1 MEEVTLAFALITGIT
16 HAFEA
21 DHLVAVGALATR
33 KSRLSSILQEGIFWG
48 LGHSSTILVVGLAFI
63 LIGLPLD
70 GFVFHWG
77 EAVVG
82 IMLIGLGLWRLYQGQ
97 RQQHTNIH
105 STDTEHTHGL
115 AYRVG
120 LIHGL
125 AGSGAV
131 IVLLV
136 TQLSTTEHSIFALVA
151 FGLGS
156 VIGML
161 IAAAFFGIPWC
172 KRLMSMPK
180 WSKAVQLISA
190 GICVG
195 YGVYVLI
202 EQIS

>member
-1 MEEVTLAFALITGIT
+1 MEEVTLAVALVTGFT

-33 KSRLSSILQEGIFWG
+33 KSRLASILQEGVYWG
-48 LGHSSTILVVGLAFI
+48 LGHSSTILIVGLAFI

-70 GFVFHWG
+70 GWLFQWG
-77 EAVVG
+77 EAFVG
-82 IMLIGLGLWRLYQGQ
+82 VMLIGLGLWRLYQG
-97 RQQHTNIH
+97 RNHRSH
-105 STDTEHTHGL
+105 SHVSSSDQTHGL

-131 IVLLV
+131 IILLV
-136 TQLSTTEHSIFALVA
+136 TQLSTTGHSIFALVA

-172 KRLMSMPK
+172 KRLMSSPR
-180 WSKAVQLISA
+180 WSRIVQMISA

-195 YGVYVLI
+195 YGVYVLMA
-202 EQIS
+202 QIS